1 MVNSCKYLILRAD
14 EGASPSKIG
23 KLDFYWPIFKQN
35 EFNVWL
41 QTVLLG

>member
-14 EGASPSKIG
+14 QGGYPSKIR
-23 KLDFYWPIFKQN
+23 KLDYYWLIFKQN
-35 EFNVWL
+35 ELNVWL

>member
-1 MVNSCKYLILRAD
+1 MVISFKYLILRDD
-14 EGASPSKIG
+14 EGGSPSKIG

-35 EFNVWL
+35 ELNVWL